1 LMEQRLIEGIV
12 EKKYEIKS
20 PAWRGITTEGQTGP

>member
-20 PAWRGITTEGQTGP
+20 PAWSGITTGGQTGP